1 MYTGNLLTFLEEG
14 KMHPSGCFA
23 ANSSL
28 TIFQMSLGL
37 SLGFSFA
44 ASLHLMLKEMV
55 QSRMPS
61 ALGLSDMFSGGTP
74 CLSQHSWQCSPITAK
89 MSFPFSSHILSLGVQ
104 PSLYF
109 LCQISNGS
117 RISNEINVYMK
128 TDSPVVNTFIVGRAC
143 LDVRLPYPLPVMNK
157 IILLPVVHPVG
168 VPKTNIVT
176 QMLEQSSLHTIIW
189 VLAVYVICGLAVT
202 FL

>member
-61 ALGLSDMFSGGTP
+61 ALGLSDMFSGGHRAY
-74 CLSQHSWQCSPITAK
+74 HSTLGNVCQSLQKCPFRSPPT
-89 MSFPFSSHILSLGVQ
+89 S
-104 PSLYF
+104 
-109 LCQISNGS
+109 
-117 RISNEINVYMK
+117 
-128 TDSPVVNTFIVGRAC
+128 
-143 LDVRLPYPLPVMNK
+143 
-157 IILLPVVHPVG
+157 
-168 VPKTNIVT
+168 
-176 QMLEQSSLHTIIW
+176 
-189 VLAVYVICGLAVT
+189 
-202 FL
+202 